1 KEVAAVHGRSA
12 AERPAATG
20 DAFDPAKPPLL
31 LQQGDLS
38 RGVFFFAAGSGGG
51 SDGSVTTTPSRDS
64 DDACSRRG
72 SAAGGFGASSS
83 EASSRQH
90 SSSSTAVVA
99 VGKIE
104 PVFCTT
110 NEAAVGIARNNN
122 HHKIVGGGKKS
133 IPKEAEGPGTRDRR
147 ALALEGETGGDKSIS
162 SGQQQPKEGQQ
173 QQLRQRR
180 AKPSYRRSS
189 SGVPHTAAAFGKAA
203 IAPRRH
209 SVDSAESPALQASG
223 KGGCC
228 FFGLFLVTPVVVLHD
243 GQNKQLVR
251 HLSNSRSFG
260 SLGSFNTAG
269 EGDYSVRNSAF
280 TRTPGLR
287 RKRVERVVILAADMA
302 EQMQEDA
309 KESTARAMEESG
321 DHEDIAAYIKKDF
334 DERHGAKWHCIVGK
348 HFGSFVTA
356 ESNGFVHL
364 HLSKVAV
371 LLFKADG

>member
-1 KEVAAVHGRSA
+1 
-12 AERPAATG
+12 
-20 DAFDPAKPPLL
+20 
-31 LQQGDLS
+31 LS

-51 SDGSVTTTPSRDS
+51 SGGSVTTTPSRDS
-64 DDACSRRG
+64 DDACSGRG

-90 SSSSTAVVA
+90 SSSSTAGVA

-122 HHKIVGGGKKS
+122 HHKIAGGGKKS
-133 IPKEAEGPGTRDRR
+133 IPKEAEGPRTRDGG
-147 ALALEGETGGDKSIS
+147 ALALEGETGGDKSNS
-162 SGQQQPKEGQQ
+162 PGQQQPKEGQQ

-180 AKPSYRRSS
+180 AKPSYRRKS
-189 SGVPHTAAAFGKAA
+189 SGVPHTAAAFGKAG

-209 SVDSAESPALQASG
+209 SVDSAESPALQATSSSVTPLEQASG
-223 KGGCC
+223 KGG
-228 FFGLFLVTPVVVLHD
+228 G
-243 GQNKQLVR
+243 GSNKQLVR

-287 RKRVERVVILAADMA
+287 RKR
-302 EQMQEDA
+302 Q
-309 KESTARAMEESG
+309 AR
-321 DHEDIAAYIKKDF
+321 
-334 DERHGAKWHCIVGK
+334 
-348 HFGSFVTA
+348 
-356 ESNGFVHL
+356 
-364 HLSKVAV
+364 
-371 LLFKADG
+371 

>member
-1 KEVAAVHGRSA
+1 MRMPGCAASSWADFVIFVFGCGGSRKEVAAVHGRSA
-12 AERPAATG
+12 AGRPAATG

-31 LQQGDLS
+31 LQHGDLS
-38 RGVFFFAAGSGGG
+38 RGVFFFAAGSGAGSGGG
-51 SDGSVTTTPSRDS
+51 SGGSVTTTPSRDS
-64 DDACSRRG
+64 DDACSGRG
-72 SAAGGFGASSS
+72 SAAGGFGASSR

-110 NEAAVGIARNNN
+110 NEAAMGIARNNN
-122 HHKIVGGGKKS
+122 HHKIVGGETKS
-133 IPKEAEGPGTRDRR
+133 IPKEAKGPRTRNGG
-147 ALALEGETGGDKSIS
+147 ALALKGETGGDRSNS

-173 QQLRQRR
+173 EQLRQRR
-180 AKPSYRRSS
+180 AKPSYRRKS

-209 SVDSAESPALQASG
+209 SVDSAESPALQAPSSS
-223 KGGCC
+223 
-228 FFGLFLVTPVVVLHD
+228 VTPLE
-243 GQNKQLVR
+243 QNKQLVR
-251 HLSNSRSFG
+251 HLNNSRNFG

-269 EGDYSVRNSAF
+269 DGDYSVRNSAF

-287 RKRVERVVILAADMA
+287 RKRVERVVILAADMT
-302 EQMQEDA
+302 EQMQQDA

-321 DHEDIAAYIKKDF
+321 DHEDIAAYIKKAF
-334 DERHGAKWHCIVGK
+334 DEQHGAKWHCIVGK

-356 ESNGFVHL
+356 ESNGFV
-364 HLSKVAV
+364 
-371 LLFKADG
+371 